1 MCTSEP
7 SSSSSIASS
16 PALLWTI
23 PSALNHG
30 ESGAKQC
37 VRQSQILACG
47 KSAALRPGGPTC
59 FLRQSEERR
68 KLQAGSSVRARLLS
82 ESRRDVRHPNLSLRS
97 RFCPRFA
104 LAFDRLLRADRLCH
118 GIKERK
124 ASIVFQVAQ
133 DPDRHPQT

>member
-1 MCTSEP
+1 M
-7 SSSSSIASS
+7 
-16 PALLWTI
+16 
-23 PSALNHG
+23 
-30 ESGAKQC
+30 
-37 VRQSQILACG
+37 RQSQILACG

-124 ASIVFQVAQ
+124 ASIVLDRKSTRLNSSHVAISYAVFCLKKKKKNINNIEYENN
-133 DPDRHPQT
+133 R